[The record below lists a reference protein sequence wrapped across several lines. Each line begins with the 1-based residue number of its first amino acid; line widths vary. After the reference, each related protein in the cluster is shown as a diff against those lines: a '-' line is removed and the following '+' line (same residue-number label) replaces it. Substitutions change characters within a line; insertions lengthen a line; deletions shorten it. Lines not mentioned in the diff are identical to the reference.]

1 MTKDGRNFELDFKI
15 DTYRDEIKFNKHGSQ
30 KKLLKSKQQSSNRSL
45 NSLSNQEFANDPKYN
60 AKASILAAA
69 NEENAN
75 FLAGARVH
83 TNEGV
88 LGSDTDLDVA
98 NEYLNSINRNA
109 SVERYKQV
117 ENLLQI
123 PYHEEMGE
131 INRTILRCSDMCF
144 KINYSEMN
152 DLKVATMK

>member
-1 MTKDGRNFELDFKI
+1 M
-15 DTYRDEIKFNKHGSQ
+15 
-30 KKLLKSKQQSSNRSL
+30 
-45 NSLSNQEFANDPKYN
+45 
-60 AKASILAAA
+60 AAA
-69 NEENAN
+69 NEDNGN
-75 FLAGARVH
+75 FLAAAILP

-98 NEYLNSINRNA
+98 TEYLNSLNRNA

-131 INRTILRCSDMCF
+131 INRTILRCSDICF

-152 DLKVATMK
+152 ELKVATMK